1 MTTSSIPNDIDQ
13 GDSAEPPR
21 SSLLERIFGNQFV
34 LLGLLLTL
42 LGWVAFT
49 RIWLFVLIVAIVAS
63 VFLHE
68 MGHFLMAKRNGM
80 KVTEFFIGFGPRVWS
95 FRRGETDYGLKLVPA
110 GAYVRIIGMHG
121 LEEIDES
128 DEEARTYRAQS
139 YWRRMPVVLAGPMVN
154 IVLGLLLLVVVFAG
168 FGQPSKDKWK
178 IDTVSSGSAAAS
190 AGLQPGDR
198 IIAFNG
204 QPVGAF
210 DDFTSIV
217 RAQGGSS
224 GELTVQRGDEELI
237 VPTRIGW
244 SLNAD
249 GARALQ
255 PLVPGDRV
263 TKVGDVSVSSY
274 AEMQSALQR
283 FIGPVTITFDRN
295 DRAFTTTVDGPI
307 AMPVDG
313 YRGFLGVSPSSV
325 LVHAGIVEATGQAFG
340 AFGDTVVGSVQG
352 MGRIFSPSGISK
364 LASQVAN
371 GGSSDSS
378 ADSSVEPVS
387 SGSASSSSSGSGSS
401 ASSNVDRPMS
411 LLGIVNVGTQLGEQA
426 GWAGVL
432 ALLATV
438 NIFLGL
444 INLVPIL
451 PFDGGH
457 IAVATYEEIRT
468 RISGKAYR
476 VNMAKLMPVTYIVVL
491 LMVGLFASTLYL
503 DAVDPVKLSP

>member
-1 MTTSSIPNDIDQ
+1 MTTSSIPNDTEQ
-13 GDSAEPPR
+13 GDSGESPR
-21 SSLLERIFGNQFV
+21 PSLLERIFGNQFV

-42 LGWVAFT
+42 LGWVALT
-49 RIWLFVLIVAIVAS
+49 RIWLFVLIIAIVAS

-80 KVTEFFIGFGPRVWS
+80 KVKEFFIGFGPRVWS
-95 FRRGETDYGLKLVPA
+95 FRRGETEYGLKLVPA

-128 DEEARTYRAQS
+128 VEEARTYRAQS

-154 IVLGLLLLVVVFAG
+154 IVLGLVLLVVVFAG
-168 FGQPSKDKWK
+168 FGHPAQDKWK
-178 IDTVSSGSAAAS
+178 VDTVSSGSAAAN
-190 AGLQPGDR
+190 AGLQPGDQ

-217 RAQGGSS
+217 RAQGGSA
-224 GELTVQRGDEELI
+224 GELTVQRGDQQLSL
-237 VPTRIGW
+237 PTKIGW

-249 GARALQ
+249 GARTLQ

-263 TKVGDVSVSSY
+263 TKVGEVSVSSY
-274 AEMQSALQR
+274 AEMQAALQR
-283 FIGPVTITFDRN
+283 VIGPVTVTFDRN

-313 YRGFLGVSPSSV
+313 YRGFLGVSPGSV
-325 LVHAGIVEATGQAFG
+325 IVHAGIVEATGQAVG

-371 GGSSDSS
+371 GGSSDASS
-378 ADSSVEPVS
+378 DSSVEPVN
-387 SGSASSSSSGSGSS
+387 SGSGSSSGSSSS

-444 INLVPIL
+444 INLAPIL

-457 IAVATYEEIRT
+457 IAVATYEEIRS

-503 DAVDPVKLSP
+503 DAVDPVNLSP

>member
-1 MTTSSIPNDIDQ
+1 MTTSSIPNETEQ
-13 GDSAEPPR
+13 GDSGESPR
-21 SSLLERIFGNQFV
+21 PSFLDRIFGNQFV

-42 LGWVAFT
+42 LGWVALT

-95 FRRGETDYGLKLVPA
+95 FRRGETEYGLKLVPA

-121 LEEIDES
+121 LEELDES

-154 IVLGLLLLVVVFAG
+154 IVLGLVLLVVVFAG
-168 FGQPSKDKWK
+168 FGHPSKDQWK
-178 IDTVSSGSAAAS
+178 VDTVSSGSAAAN
-190 AGLQPGDR
+190 AGLQPGDQ

-224 GELTVQRGDEELI
+224 GELTVQRGNEQLSL
-237 VPTRIGW
+237 PTKIGW

-263 TKVGDVSVSSY
+263 TKVGEVSVSSY
-274 AEMQSALQR
+274 AEMQAALQR
-283 FIGPVTITFDRN
+283 VIGPVTITFDRN

-313 YRGFLGVSPSSV
+313 FRGFLGVSPGSV
-325 LVHAGIVEATGQAFG
+325 IVHAGIVEATGQAVG

-371 GGSSDSS
+371 GGSSDATS
-378 ADSSVEPVS
+378 DSSVEPVN
-387 SGSASSSSSGSGSS
+387 SGSGSS
-401 ASSNVDRPMS
+401 SGSSSSASSNLDRPMS

-432 ALLATV
+432 ALIATV

-444 INLVPIL
+444 INLAPIL

-457 IAVATYEEIRT
+457 ITVATYEEIRS

-503 DAVDPVKLSP
+503 DAVDPVQLSP

>member
-1 MTTSSIPNDIDQ
+1 MTTSTDPQPFSPDESPQ
-13 GDSAEPPR
+13 TSDSPR
-21 SSLLERIFGNQFV
+21 QSSLLERVFGNQFV
-34 LLGLLLTL
+34 LLGLLLAL

-95 FRRGETDYGLKLVPA
+95 FRRGETEYGLKLIPA

-121 LEEIDES
+121 LEEIDDS
-128 DEEARTYRAQS
+128 DDEGRTYRAQS
-139 YWRRMPVVLAGPMVN
+139 YWRRMPVVLAGPITN
-154 IVLGLLLLVVVFAG
+154 IVLGLLLLIVVFAG
-168 FGQPSKDKWK
+168 FGHPSPDMWK
-178 IDTVSSGSAAAS
+178 VDSVSAGSAAAS
-190 AGLQPGDR
+190 AGLQVGDR
-198 IIAFNG
+198 ILAFDG
-204 QPVGAF
+204 EPVGAF
-210 DDFTSIV
+210 DDFTSVV
-217 RAQGGSS
+217 RARAGST
-224 GELTVQRGDEELI
+224 GQLTVQRGDEELTL
-237 VPTRIGW
+237 PATIGW
-244 SLNAD
+244 SLNTD
-249 GARALQ
+249 GARALP

-263 TKVGDVSVSSY
+263 TKVGETPVATYS
-274 AEMQSALQR
+274 ELQSALQR
-283 FIGPVTITFDRN
+283 FLGPVTLTFDRN
-295 DRAFTTTVDGPI
+295 DRSFTTTVDGPI
-307 AMPVDG
+307 FLPVDG

-325 LVHAGIVEATGQAFG
+325 IVHAGIVEATGQAFG
-340 AFGDTVVGSVQG
+340 AFGETVVGSVQG

-371 GGSSDSS
+371 GGAEDTSS
-378 ADSSVEPVS
+378 AVEQVG
-387 SGSASSSSSGSGSS
+387 SGPTSSGSGSS
-401 ASSNVDRPMS
+401 SASSNADRPMS

-444 INLVPIL
+444 INLVPLL

-468 RISGKAYR
+468 RMSGKAYR

-503 DAVDPVKLSP
+503 DAVDPVKLTP

>member
-1 MTTSSIPNDIDQ
+1 MTTPTDVAITLPDDPGNP
-13 GDSAEPPR
+13 ARPP
-21 SSLLERIFGNQFV
+21 LIERVFGNQLV
-34 LLGLLLTL
+34 LLGLLLSL

-95 FRRGETDYGLKLVPA
+95 FRRGETEYGLKLIPA

-121 LEEIDES
+121 LEEIDQND
-128 DEEARTYRAQS
+128 DETRTYRSKS
-139 YWRRMPVVLAGPMVN
+139 YWRRMPVVLAGPIVN

-168 FGQPSKDKWK
+168 FGHPSTDKWK
-178 IDTVSSGSAAAS
+178 VETVSTGSAAAA
-190 AGLQPGDR
+190 AGLEPGDR
-198 IIAFNG
+198 ILAFDG
-204 QPVGAF
+204 QPVGGF

-217 RAQGGSS
+217 RARAGST
-224 GELTVQRGDEELI
+224 GELTIERNGEQLN
-237 VPTRIGW
+237 VPATIGW
-244 SLNAD
+244 SLNSE
-249 GARALQ
+249 GTRALQ
-255 PLVPGDRV
+255 PLLPGDRV
-263 TKVGDVSVSSY
+263 TMVGDLPVSSY
-274 AEMQSALQR
+274 SELQAAMQR
-283 FIGPVTITFDRN
+283 MIGPVTLTFDRN
-295 DRAFTTTVDGPI
+295 DRAFTTKVDGPI
-307 AMPVDG
+307 ALPVDG

-325 LVHAGIVEATGQAFG
+325 IVHAGIVEATGQAVG
-340 AFGDTVVGSVQG
+340 AFGETIVGSVQG

-371 GGSSDSS
+371 GGT
-378 ADSSVEPVS
+378 AQA
-387 SGSASSSSSGSGSS
+387 SGSIEEVGSGSGSS
-401 ASSNVDRPMS
+401 TSGSGSGSSVSSSNADRPMS

-457 IAVATYEEIRT
+457 IAVATFEEIRT
-468 RISGKAYR
+468 RISGHAYR
-476 VNMAKLMPVTYIVVL
+476 VNMAKLMPLTYVVVL

>member
-1 MTTSSIPNDIDQ
+1 MTTSSIPNETEQ
-13 GDSAEPPR
+13 GDSGESPR
-21 SSLLERIFGNQFV
+21 PSFLDRIFGNQFV

-42 LGWVAFT
+42 LGWVALT

-95 FRRGETDYGLKLVPA
+95 FRRGETEYGLKLVPA

-121 LEEIDES
+121 LEELDES

-154 IVLGLLLLVVVFAG
+154 IVLGLVLLVVVFAG
-168 FGQPSKDKWK
+168 FGHPSKDKWK
-178 IDTVSSGSAAAS
+178 VDTVSSGSAAAN
-190 AGLQPGDR
+190 AGLQPGDQ

-210 DDFTSIV
+210 GDFTSIV
-217 RAQGGSS
+217 RAQGGSA
-224 GELTVQRGDEELI
+224 GELTVQRGNEQLSL
-237 VPTRIGW
+237 PTKIGW

-249 GARALQ
+249 GARALE

-263 TKVGDVSVSSY
+263 TKVGEVSVSSY
-274 AEMQSALQR
+274 AEMQAALQR
-283 FIGPVTITFDRN
+283 VLGPVTITFDRN
-295 DRAFTTTVDGPI
+295 DRAFTTTIDGPI

-313 YRGFLGVSPSSV
+313 FRGFLGVSPGSV
-325 LVHAGIVEATGQAFG
+325 MVHAGIVEATGQAVG

-371 GGSSDSS
+371 GGAWDATSN
-378 ADSSVEPVS
+378 SSVEPVN
-387 SGSASSSSSGSGSS
+387 SGSGSSSGSSSS

-444 INLVPIL
+444 INLAPIL

-457 IAVATYEEIRT
+457 IAVATYEEIRS

-476 VNMAKLMPVTYIVVL
+476 VDMAKLMPVTYIVVL

>member
-1 MTTSSIPNDIDQ
+1 MTTSSIPNETEQ
-13 GDSAEPPR
+13 GDSGESPR
-21 SSLLERIFGNQFV
+21 PSFLDRIFGNQFV

-42 LGWVAFT
+42 LGWVALT

-95 FRRGETDYGLKLVPA
+95 FRRGETEYGLKLVPA

-121 LEEIDES
+121 LEELDES

-154 IVLGLLLLVVVFAG
+154 IVLGLVLLVVVFAG
-168 FGQPSKDKWK
+168 FGHPSKDQWK
-178 IDTVSSGSAAAS
+178 VDTVSSGSAAAN
-190 AGLQPGDR
+190 AGLQPGDQ
-198 IIAFNG
+198 IIAFNR

-224 GELTVQRGDEELI
+224 GELTVQRGNEQLSL
-237 VPTRIGW
+237 PTKIGW

-263 TKVGDVSVSSY
+263 TKVGEVSVSSY
-274 AEMQSALQR
+274 AEMQAALQR
-283 FIGPVTITFDRN
+283 VIGPVTITFDRN

-313 YRGFLGVSPSSV
+313 FRGFLGVSPGSV
-325 LVHAGIVEATGQAFG
+325 IVHAGIVEATGQAVG

-371 GGSSDSS
+371 GGSSDATS
-378 ADSSVEPVS
+378 DSSVEPVN
-387 SGSASSSSSGSGSS
+387 SGSGSS
-401 ASSNVDRPMS
+401 SGSSSSASSNLDRPMS

-432 ALLATV
+432 ALIATV

-444 INLVPIL
+444 INLAPIL

-457 IAVATYEEIRT
+457 ITVATYEEIRS

-503 DAVDPVKLSP
+503 DAVDPVQLSP

>member
-1 MTTSSIPNDIDQ
+1 MTTSQ
-13 GDSAEPPR
+13 GSNESVTPTVENER
-21 SSLLERIFGNQFV
+21 SPLLDRVFGNRFV
-34 LLGLLLTL
+34 LLGLLVTL

-95 FRRGETDYGLKLVPA
+95 FRRGETEYGLKLIPA

-121 LEEIDES
+121 LEEIDDS
-128 DEEARTYRAQS
+128 DDEGRTYRAQS
-139 YWRRMPVVLAGPMVN
+139 YWRRMPVVLAGPVMN

-168 FGQPSKDKWK
+168 FGHPSTDKWK
-178 IDTVSSGSAAAS
+178 VDTVSAGSAAAN

-198 IIAFNG
+198 ILAFDG

-217 RAQGGSS
+217 RAHAGSS
-224 GELTVQRGDEELI
+224 GQLTIQRGDEQLTL
-237 VPTRIGW
+237 PATIGW
-244 SLNAD
+244 SLNTD

-263 TKVGDVSVSSY
+263 TKVGDSSVSSY
-274 AEMQSALQR
+274 AEMQAALQR
-283 FIGPVTITFDRN
+283 VIGPVTITFDRN

-325 LVHAGIVEATGQAFG
+325 LVHAGIVQATGQAFQ
-340 AFGDTVVGSVQG
+340 AFGETVVGSVKG

-371 GGSSDSS
+371 GGSSQ
-378 ADSSVEPVS
+378 
-387 SGSASSSSSGSGSS
+387 SSSSIEPVGSATTGSGSGAGTSS
-401 ASSNVDRPMS
+401 TSSNADRPMS

-444 INLVPIL
+444 INLVPLL

-476 VNMAKLMPVTYIVVL
+476 VNMAKLMPVTYVVVL

>member
-1 MTTSSIPNDIDQ
+1 MTTPVEPKNSTDELSSD
-13 GDSAEPPR
+13 AVKPP
-21 SSLLERIFGNQFV
+21 LLERVFGNQFV

-42 LGWVAFT
+42 LGWVAVT
-49 RIWLFVLIVAIVAS
+49 RIWLFVLIIAIVAS

-95 FRRGETDYGLKLVPA
+95 FRRGETEYGLKLIPA

-121 LEEIDES
+121 LEEIDDS
-128 DEEARTYRAQS
+128 DDEGRTYRAQS
-139 YWRRMPVVLAGPMVN
+139 YWRRMPVVLAGPVTN

-168 FGQPSKDKWK
+168 FGHPSTDKWK
-178 IDTVSSGSAAAS
+178 VDSVSAGSAAAS

-198 IIAFNG
+198 ILALDG
-204 QPVGAF
+204 EPVGTF
-210 DDFTSIV
+210 DDFTSVV
-217 RAQGGSS
+217 RAHAGSP
-224 GELTVQRGDEELI
+224 GQLTVQRGDEQLTI
-237 VPTRIGW
+237 PTTFGW
-244 SLNAD
+244 SLNTE

-263 TKVGDVSVSSY
+263 TKVGDISVSSY
-274 AEMQSALQR
+274 SEMQAALQR
-283 FIGPVTITFDRN
+283 VIGPVTITFDRN
-295 DRAFTTTVDGPI
+295 DRAFTTVVEGPL

-325 LVHAGIVEATGQAFG
+325 LVHAGIVEASGQAVQ

-352 MGRIFSPSGISK
+352 MGRLFSPSGISK

-371 GGSSDSS
+371 GGSSESSS
-378 ADSSVEPVS
+378 AIEPVS
-387 SGSASSSSSGSGSS
+387 SGSAGAGSNSGSS
-401 ASSNVDRPMS
+401 ASASSNADRPMS
-411 LLGIVNVGTQLGEQA
+411 LLGIVNVGTQLGEEA

>member
-1 MTTSSIPNDIDQ
+1 MTTSSIPNQTQD
-13 GDSAEPPR
+13 GDSGEPPR
-21 SSLLERIFGNQFV
+21 PSIVDRIFGNQFV

-95 FRRGETDYGLKLVPA
+95 FRRGETEYGLKLVPA

-121 LEEIDES
+121 LEEIDET
-128 DEEARTYRAQS
+128 DEETRTYRAQS
-139 YWRRMPVVLAGPMVN
+139 YWRRMPVVLAGPVTN

-168 FGQPSKDKWK
+168 FGHPSTDKWK
-178 IDTVSSGSAAAS
+178 VDSVSAGSAAAS

-198 IIAFNG
+198 ILALDG
-204 QPVGAF
+204 EPVGTF
-210 DDFTSIV
+210 DDFTSVV
-217 RAQGGSS
+217 RAHAGSP
-224 GELTVQRGDEELI
+224 GQLTVQRGDEQLTI
-237 VPTRIGW
+237 PTTIGW
-244 SLNAD
+244 SLNTE

-274 AEMQSALQR
+274 SEMQAALQR
-283 FIGPVTITFDRN
+283 VIGPVTITFDRN
-295 DRAFTTTVDGPI
+295 DRAFTTVVEGPL

-325 LVHAGIVEATGQAFG
+325 LVHAGIVEATGQAVQ

-378 ADSSVEPVS
+378 SDSSVEPVN
-387 SGSASSSSSGSGSS
+387 SGSANSSGSGSS
-401 ASSNVDRPMS
+401 TSSNVDRPMS

-468 RISGKAYR
+468 RISGRSYR
-476 VNMAKLMPVTYIVVL
+476 VDMAKLMPVTYIVVL

>member
-1 MTTSSIPNDIDQ
+1 MTTPTDSITSSPEDP
-13 GDSAEPPR
+13 GSPSRPP
-21 SSLLERIFGNQFV
+21 LIERVFGNQVV
-34 LLGLLLTL
+34 LLGLLLSL

-49 RIWLFVLIVAIVAS
+49 RIWLFVLIIAIVAS

-95 FRRGETDYGLKLVPA
+95 FRRGETEYGLKLIPA

-121 LEEIDES
+121 LEEIDPS
-128 DEEARTYRAQS
+128 DEEHRTYRAQS
-139 YWRRMPVVLAGPMVN
+139 YWRRMPVVLAGPVTN
-154 IVLGLLLLVVVFAG
+154 IALGLLLLIIVFAG
-168 FGQPSKDKWK
+168 FGHPSPDRWK
-178 IDTVSSGSAAAS
+178 VETVTSGSAAAA
-190 AGLQPGDR
+190 AGLEPGDQ
-198 IIAFNG
+198 IIAFDG

-217 RAQGGSS
+217 RARAGATGALTIERH
-224 GELTVQRGDEELI
+224 GEQPTV
-237 VPTRIGW
+237 PATIGW

-255 PLVPGDRV
+255 PLLPGDRV
-263 TKVGDVSVSSY
+263 TMVGDRPVASY
-274 AEMQSALQR
+274 SELQATLQR
-283 FIGPVTITFDRN
+283 MIGPVTLTFDRN
-295 DRAFTTTVDGPI
+295 DRAFTTKVDGPI
-307 AMPVDG
+307 ALPVDG

-325 LVHAGIVEATGQAFG
+325 LVHAGFVEATGQAVG
-340 AFGDTVVGSVQG
+340 AFGETITGSVQG

-371 GGSSDSS
+371 GGASED
-378 ADSSVEPVS
+378 
-387 SGSASSSSSGSGSS
+387 SGSIEQVDSGSSGSGSGS
-401 ASSNVDRPMS
+401 GSSVSSNADRPMS

-476 VNMAKLMPVTYIVVL
+476 VNMAKLMPLTYVVVL

-503 DAVDPVKLSP
+503 DAVDPVKLTP

>member
-1 MTTSSIPNDIDQ
+1 MTTSTDPQIDPADDQ
-13 GDSAEPPR
+13 PGASAGSERPP
-21 SSLLERIFGNQFV
+21 LMERVFGNQFV

-95 FRRGETDYGLKLVPA
+95 FRRGETEYGLKLIPA

-121 LEEIDES
+121 LEEIDEN
-128 DEEARTYRAQS
+128 DDEARTYRAQS
-139 YWRRMPVVLAGPMVN
+139 YWRRMPVVLAGPVTN
-154 IVLGLLLLVVVFAG
+154 IVLGLVLLVVVFAG
-168 FGQPSKDKWK
+168 FGHPSADKWK
-178 IDTVSSGSAAAS
+178 VATVSSGSAAAA
-190 AGLQPGDR
+190 AGLEPGDR
-198 IIAFNG
+198 ILAIDG
-204 QPVGAF
+204 EPVGSF
-210 DDFTSIV
+210 DDFTSVV
-217 RAQGGSS
+217 RARAGST
-224 GELTVQRGDEELI
+224 GELTVQRDGEQLTL
-237 VPTRIGW
+237 PATIGW

-249 GARALQ
+249 GARALP

-263 TKVGDVSVSSY
+263 TKVGDTTVSSY
-274 AEMQSALQR
+274 SELQAALQR
-283 FIGPVTITFDRN
+283 FIGPVTLTFDRN
-295 DRAFTTTVDGPI
+295 ERAFTTTVDGPI
-307 AMPVDG
+307 ALPVEG

-325 LVHAGIVEATGQAFG
+325 IVHAGIVDATGQAFD
-340 AFGDTVVGSVQG
+340 AFGQTVVGSVQG

-371 GGSSDSS
+371 GGAEDT
-378 ADSSVEPVS
+378 
-387 SGSASSSSSGSGSS
+387 SGAIEQVGSGSSGSGSGSSS
-401 ASSNVDRPMS
+401 ASSNADRPMS
-411 LLGIVNVGTQLGEQA
+411 LLGIMNVGTQLGEQA

-444 INLVPIL
+444 INLVPLL

-457 IAVATYEEIRT
+457 IAVATYEEIRS
-468 RISGKAYR
+468 RISGRAYR
-476 VNMAKLMPVTYIVVL
+476 VNMAKLMPVTYVVVL

>member
-1 MTTSSIPNDIDQ
+1 MTTSSTPDHSTSNDSFDAPQ
-13 GDSAEPPR
+13 
-21 SSLLERIFGNQFV
+21 SSLTERVFGNQFV
-34 LLGLLLTL
+34 LLALLLSL

-95 FRRGETDYGLKLVPA
+95 FHRGETEYGLKLIPA

-128 DEEARTYRAQS
+128 DDESRTYRSQS

-168 FGQPSKDKWK
+168 FGLPSPDKWE
-178 IDTVSSGSAAAS
+178 IGTVSSGSAAAA
-190 AGLQPGDR
+190 AGLQQGDR

-210 DDFTSIV
+210 EDFTGIV
-217 RAQGGSS
+217 RAQAGST
-224 GELTVQRGDEELI
+224 GELTIQRGDEQLS
-237 VPTRIGW
+237 VPATIGW
-244 SLNAD
+244 SLTGD
-249 GARALQ
+249 SARFLQ
-255 PLVPGDRV
+255 PLMPGDRV
-263 TKVGDVSVSSY
+263 TKVGDTPVSSY
-274 AEMQSALQR
+274 SQLQTAMQS
-283 FIGPVTITFDRN
+283 FIGPVVLTFDRN
-295 DRAFTTTVDGPI
+295 DRVFTTTVDGPVALPI
-307 AMPVDG
+307 NG

-325 LVHAGIVEATGQAFG
+325 LVRAGVVEATGQAFG

-352 MGRIFSPSGISK
+352 MGRLFSPSGISK

-371 GGSSDSS
+371 GS
-378 ADSSVEPVS
+378 AETQDASVQPADA
-387 SGSASSSSSGSGSS
+387 GSSSSAGSSNSGSS
-401 ASSNVDRPMS
+401 ASSNADRPMS

-438 NIFLGL
+438 NIFLGF
-444 INLVPIL
+444 INLVPLL

-468 RISGKAYR
+468 RISGKRYR
-476 VNMAKLMPVTYIVVL
+476 VNMAKLMPVTYVVVL

-503 DAVDPVKLSP
+503 DAVDPVQLSP

>member
-1 MTTSSIPNDIDQ
+1 
-13 GDSAEPPR
+13 
-21 SSLLERIFGNQFV
+21 
-34 LLGLLLTL
+34 
-42 LGWVAFT
+42 
-49 RIWLFVLIVAIVAS
+49 
-63 VFLHE
+63 
-68 MGHFLMAKRNGM
+68 
-80 KVTEFFIGFGPRVWS
+80 
-95 FRRGETDYGLKLVPA
+95 
-110 GAYVRIIGMHG
+110 
-121 LEEIDES
+121 
-128 DEEARTYRAQS
+128 
-139 YWRRMPVVLAGPMVN
+139 MPVVLAGPVVN

-168 FGQPSKDKWK
+168 FGHPSTDKWK
-178 IDTVSSGSAAAS
+178 VETVSSGSAAAN
-190 AGLQPGDR
+190 AGLQTGDR
-198 IIAFNG
+198 IVAFDG
-204 QPVGAF
+204 QSVGAF

-217 RAQGGSS
+217 RAHAGSS
-224 GELTVQRGDEELI
+224 GDLTVQRGDQTLTL
-237 VPTRIGW
+237 PATIGW

-255 PLVPGDRV
+255 PLLPGDRV
-263 TKVGDVSVSSY
+263 TKVGDISVSSY
-274 AEMQSALQR
+274 SAMQTALQR
-283 FIGPVTITFDRN
+283 FIGPVTVTFERN

-313 YRGFLGVSPSSV
+313 DRGFLGVSPSSV
-325 LVHAGIVEATGQAFG
+325 IVHAGIVQATGQAVT

-371 GGSSDSS
+371 GGSSQ
-378 ADSSVEPVS
+378 S
-387 SGSASSSSSGSGSS
+387 SGSIEPVGSGSTGTGSGSGSS
-401 ASSNVDRPMS
+401 STSSNADRPMS

-476 VNMAKLMPVTYIVVL
+476 VNMAKLMPVTYVVVL